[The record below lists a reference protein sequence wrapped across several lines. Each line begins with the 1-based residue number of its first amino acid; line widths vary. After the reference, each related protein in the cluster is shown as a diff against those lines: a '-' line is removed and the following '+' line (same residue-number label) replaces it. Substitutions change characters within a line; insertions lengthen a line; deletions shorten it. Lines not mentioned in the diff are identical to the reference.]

1 MKISTTNQKPAVL
14 YDNPY
19 KVLPLISPDKDGADY
34 MDNLLFYIDKRFVEP
49 LYQPINQSLPVSIQD
64 ISDPNQPIDIDRGTL
79 NNAIQSLWSNPTFDI
94 ELEEQVNEIYR
105 QATMHT
111 TQNDWFFEEQLV
123 VEALTMNKLPLPV
136 TSKNRTV
143 KYTAASDVIPA
154 AKGFLADQSDD
165 AASHW
170 FANIAAY
177 TRDRSVNDY
186 LMVTVQSDDAF
197 IQLKEHIKNKL
208 DEHNKNGLIIDSKT
222 HKLFNDLDKI
232 SVASDLS
239 SCIMLPGGGM
249 KTSEQIDSMSFSRI
263 FMNALAEFERN
274 QPNPGALSVQ
284 PTNLKQ
290 TVLPES
296 VIIINLENYA
306 HAKPSEISTDWDEL
320 EEAYRIRQ
328 VLNFVSNKRLVTA
341 QSINRSA
348 QGGSPRM
355 ASSGAGYSKTT
366 RIKEVPFTGK
376 PVTAKASL
384 NMMKAVINGQIS
396 RRKTENS
403 FKTATTSFMRPNRR
417 QPNNINL
424 PGKSSRTAYR
434 PDIHVYL
441 DTSGSISESQYRDA
455 IVNLLA
461 LTQKINTNFYF
472 TSFSDVISETALLK
486 TQGASLKQAYH
497 EFQNVPKV
505 HGGTDFENVW
515 HKIDM
520 LNDVIER
527 SNRSFQINFVI
538 TDFGYSLNANR
549 RWNPDQASCKH
560 TYYVPVSV
568 DPGHWDSITRY
579 AEYFAK
585 EMHMAG
591 DKSIRSRMLM

>member
-19 KVLPLISPDKDGADY
+19 KVLPLISPDKNGADY

-49 LYQPINQSLPVSIQD
+49 LYQPINQSLPVTIQD
-64 ISDPNQPIDIDRGTL
+64 ISDPNQPIDIDRGSL

-94 ELEEQVNEIYR
+94 ELEKQVNEIYR

-165 AASHW
+165 AASYW

-208 DEHNKNGLIIDSKT
+208 DEHNKNGHIIDSKT

-263 FMNALAEFERN
+263 FTNALAEFERN

-320 EEAYRIRQ
+320 EEAFRIRK

-341 QSINRSA
+341 QSINRST
-348 QGGSPRM
+348 QGGSPRVS
-355 ASSGAGYSKTT
+355 SSGAGYSQAV
-366 RIKEVPFTGK
+366 RIKEIPFTGK

-515 HKIDM
+515 NKIDM

-549 RWNPDQASCKH
+549 RWNSNQASCKH

-568 DPGHWDSITRY
+568 DPGHWGSITRY
-579 AEYFAK
+579 AEYFAE
-585 EMHMAG
+585 EMYMAG
-591 DKSIRSRMLM
+591 DKSIRTRMLM